1 MVLVVSLGISTY
13 PWVVCILEIQL
24 SVCVSLFSLTTLSVT
39 CELLTDGT
47 TQGFNEAF
55 FVSRCCECYSKSK
68 H

>member
-13 PWVVCILEIQL
+13 PWVVCILEVKL
-24 SVCVSLFSLTTLSVT
+24 SVCVPLSSLATLSVT

-47 TQGFNEAF
+47 AQGFNEAF
-55 FVSRCCECYSKSK
+55 FISCCCEYYSKSK